1 MIKCIDICTKYLKK
15 KCCFQKDVTEPMAGY
30 LSLHQTANSLIIKW
44 TPNQLMNCHSPGTN
58 QNDHPEIDASDKRLV
73 FSVGNFIYNI
83 I

>member
-1 MIKCIDICTKYLKK
+1 
-15 KCCFQKDVTEPMAGY
+15 MAGY

-58 QNDHPEIDASDKRLV
+58 QNDHPEIDTSDKRLV

-83 I
+83 L